1 MYYANTLAEFTKKL
15 GIAERIENP
24 AGIPTKEHI
33 GWMVEQIASLD
44 MLSIDDAV
52 KAGQWIG
59 WMLCA
64 AEMHGFW
71 SNRRSRE
78 LIRIDHELGFDR
90 PSLSKTV

>member
-15 GIAERIENP
+15 GVTERIENP
-24 AGIPTKEHI
+24 AGVPTKEHI
-33 GWMVEQIASLD
+33 AWMVEQIASFD
-44 MLSIDDAV
+44 TRSIEDAI
-52 KAGQWIG
+52 KAGRWIG

-78 LIRIDHELGFDR
+78 LIRMDREAGLHR